1 MPKYSE
7 IKNLL
12 KDDDFLTEIYIPF
25 NYIVSA
31 TKDNN
36 FEELQR
42 AEYFRLKCS
51 FSNQT
56 SNPINQTAYSIEY
69 FLNGLL
75 EGKGANSK
83 ITIYLRPY
91 KIKQLGKKFVLNDFK
106 CKIERY
112 INILKKFD
120 SEKYKNLN
128 IDNLNMKNV
137 KIQYDGYEY

>member
-128 IDNLNMKNV
+128 IDNLNMDN
-137 KIQYDGYEY
+137 IDIEYDGYVY